1 MGKILKLFYFALAF
15 MALWSLSSCNEDDPE
30 PILNLNGK
38 ESDLELLAD
47 AEGEVFSVKIIS
59 NLSWSAT
66 SSENWCLLENYS
78 QKGDGTLVVKVSA
91 NSSSSERNAKIS
103 LKGGPVSREVSVKQA
118 GKALGDESDEEV
130 DGSDE
135 ENGGSADNDSSE
147 ENGNQGGNG
156 SEEGDSNGGNEE
168 PVVPKYFFITLTASP
183 REGGV
188 VSGWGLATV
197 GAGNVVTATAN
208 DGYEFVE
215 WSDGETSAVREVT
228 SNGEGV
234 SLTAYFE
241 KYDPTKMSGY
251 YAGYAYVDLGLS
263 VMWATYN
270 VGGSKPT
277 DFGDLFAW
285 GETSPKEYYKQEN
298 YKWGVSMYDFTKY
311 CTKRYYGSVDEKTV
325 LDRSDDAASANWG
338 ASWRMPTADEMAE
351 LVNGCDWEWMDH
363 YNGTNC
369 NGQLGKSK
377 KNGNVIFLPASGMGK
392 GYNNYTENGYGYYW
406 TKSLYEELPTRANN
420 IHFGT
425 GGFDAYDV
433 QDRVYGMP
441 VRPVFPR

>member
-47 AEGEVFSVKIIS
+47 AEGEVFSVKITS

-130 DGSDE
+130 DDSDE

-156 SEEGDSNGGNEE
+156 SEEGDSNGENEE

-215 WSDGETSAVREVT
+215 WSDGETSAMREVT

-285 GETSPKEYYKQEN
+285 GETSPKES
-298 YKWGVSMYDFTKY
+298 YKWDTYFWGTDINKLTKY
-311 CTKRYYGSVDEKTV
+311 CTLKSNGNVDGKIE
-325 LDRSDDAASANWG
+325 LDKIDDAASVNWG
-338 ASWRMPTADEMAE
+338 GSWRMPTADEMAE
-351 LVNGCDWEWMDH
+351 LVNGCDWEWVAH
-363 YNGTNC
+363 YDGTNC

-377 KNGNVIFLPASGMGK
+377 KNGNVIFIPAAGEGVGLGAS
-392 GYNNYTENGYGYYW
+392 YQNGYGYYW
-406 TKSLYEELPTRANN
+406 TKSLYENIPFDAYN
-420 IHFGT
+420 IHFST
-425 GGFDAYDV
+425 GSFDAYDGTH
-433 QDRVYGMP
+433 RRYGMS
-441 VRPVFPR
+441 VRAIFPR